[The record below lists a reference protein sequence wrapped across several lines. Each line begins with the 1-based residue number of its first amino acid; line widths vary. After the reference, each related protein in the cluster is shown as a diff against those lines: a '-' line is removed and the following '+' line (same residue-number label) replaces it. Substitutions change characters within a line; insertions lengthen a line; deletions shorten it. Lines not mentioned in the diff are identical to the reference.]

1 MPNHLASELQDL
13 QPPVGVAIDL
23 HVEDGAFVLGDTPGL
38 GIRIDET
45 VMTAARQR
53 TAHAPDGPHI
63 RPEQAGRRLLAVTPG
78 PCRSTA
84 EGTFD
89 TMGMEDR

>member
-1 MPNHLASELQDL
+1 M
-13 QPPVGVAIDL
+13 DL

-63 RPEQAGRRLLAVTPG
+63 RPEQAGLRLLAVTPG

-84 EGTFD
+84 ERTFD
-89 TMGMEDR
+89 TMRMEDR